1 MYQDK
6 ILNAYKQAQ
15 NYVQD
20 KQIAHDLGITPQ
32 KICKIR
38 SGERYLTETE
48 ALFIAERIGLS
59 EEEVLVYL
67 AADRSKNHKAQ
78 VAWQNIAKKFNG
90 LNMSGVSMACGGL
103 VLWMMPTQEAL
114 ANCVLYVLC

>member
-38 SGERYLTETE
+38 SGER
-48 ALFIAERIGLS
+48 F
-59 EEEVLVYL
+59 
-67 AADRSKNHKAQ
+67 
-78 VAWQNIAKKFNG
+78 
-90 LNMSGVSMACGGL
+90 
-103 VLWMMPTQEAL
+103 
-114 ANCVLYVLC
+114 

>member
-103 VLWMMPTQEAL
+103 ALWMVPTQEAL
-114 ANCVLYVLC
+114 AQCVLCILC

>member
-103 VLWMMPTQEAL
+103 ALWMMPTQEAI
-114 ANCVLYVLC
+114 ANCVLCTLC

>member
-103 VLWMMPTQEAL
+103 ALWMVPTQEAL
-114 ANCVLYVLC
+114 AQCVLCTLC

>member
-1 MYQDK
+1 MYQEKLLD
-6 ILNAYKQAQ
+6 AYKQAQ
-15 NYVQD
+15 NYIQD
-20 KQIAHDLGITPQ
+20 KQIAHDLNISNQ
-32 KICKIR
+32 KISKIR
-38 SGERYLTETE
+38 NGERYLTETE

-90 LNMSGVSMACGGL
+90 LNMTGISMACGGL
-103 VLWMMPTQEAL
+103 ALWMMPTQEAL
-114 ANCVLYVLC
+114 ANCVLCILC

>member
-90 LNMSGVSMACGGL
+90 LGLRSISMACGGL
-103 VLWMMPTQEAL
+103 ALMVATPNEAL
-114 ANCVLYVLC
+114 ANCVLCTLC

>member
-103 VLWMMPTQEAL
+103 ALWMMPTQEAL
-114 ANCVLYVLC
+114 AMSIPF

>member
-103 VLWMMPTQEAL
+103 SLWMMPTQEAL
-114 ANCVLYVLC
+114 ANCV